1 MIMIKKFRI
10 DGLDCASCAAK
21 IENKISKLNGVR
33 SASLSFMTGKL
44 VLEAD
49 DGVMDEIVEKAKAI
63 INRIESGAAVK
74 EV

>member
-1 MIMIKKFRI
+1 MIKKFRI
-10 DGLDCASCAAK
+10 DGLDCANCAAK

-49 DGVMDEIVEKAKAI
+49 DGVMDEIVEKVKAI

>member
-10 DGLDCASCAAK
+10 DGLDCANCAAK

-33 SASLSFMTGKL
+33 SASLSFMTGKP

>member
-1 MIMIKKFRI
+1 MIKKFRI
-10 DGLDCASCAAK
+10 DGLDCANCAAK

-63 INRIESGAAVK
+63 INRIESGAAVN

>member
-1 MIMIKKFRI
+1 MIKKFRI
-10 DGLDCASCAAK
+10 DGLDCANCAAK
-21 IENKISKLNGVR
+21 IENKISKLSGVR

-44 VLEAD
+44 VIEAD

>member
-1 MIMIKKFRI
+1 MIKKFRI
-10 DGLDCASCAAK
+10 DGLDCANCAAK

-49 DGVMDEIVEKAKAI
+49 DDVMDEIVEKAKAI

>member
-1 MIMIKKFRI
+1 MIKKFRI
-10 DGLDCASCAAK
+10 DGLDCANCAAK
-21 IENKISKLNGVR
+21 IENKISKLSGVTN
-33 SASLSFMTGKL
+33 ASLSFMTGKL

-63 INRIESGAAVK
+63 INRIESGAVVK

>member
-1 MIMIKKFRI
+1 MIKKFRI
-10 DGLDCASCAAK
+10 DGLDCANCAAE

>member
-1 MIMIKKFRI
+1 MIKKFRI
-10 DGLDCASCAAK
+10 DGLDCANCAAK

-63 INRIESGAAVK
+63 INRIESGAVVK

>member
-1 MIMIKKFRI
+1 MIKKFRI
-10 DGLDCASCAAK
+10 DGLDCANCAAK

-44 VLEAD
+44 VIEAD

>member
-1 MIMIKKFRI
+1 MIKKFRI
-10 DGLDCASCAAK
+10 DGLDCANCAAK

-63 INRIESGAAVK
+63 INRIKSGAAVK

>member
-1 MIMIKKFRI
+1 MIKKFRI
-10 DGLDCASCAAK
+10 DGLDCANCAAK

-49 DGVMDEIVEKAKAI
+49 DGVMDEIVEKAKTI

>member
-1 MIMIKKFRI
+1 MIKKFRI
-10 DGLDCASCAAK
+10 DGLDCANCAAK
-21 IENKISKLNGVR
+21 IENKISKLSGVTN
-33 SASLSFMTGKL
+33 ASLSFMTGKL
-44 VLEAD
+44 VIEAD

>member
-1 MIMIKKFRI
+1 MIKKFRI
-10 DGLDCASCAAK
+10 DGLDCANCAAK
-21 IENKISKLNGVR
+21 IENKISKINGVR

>member
-10 DGLDCASCAAK
+10 DGLDCANCAAK

-49 DGVMDEIVEKAKAI
+49 DGVMDEIVEKAQAI
-63 INRIESGAAVK
+63 LTRIESGAAIK

>member
-1 MIMIKKFRI
+1 MIKKFRI
-10 DGLDCASCAAK
+10 DGLDCANCAAK

-49 DGVMDEIVEKAKAI
+49 DGVMAEIVEKAKAI

>member
-1 MIMIKKFRI
+1 MIKKFRI
-10 DGLDCASCAAK
+10 DGLDCANCAAK

-49 DGVMDEIVEKAKAI
+49 DGVIDEIVEKAKAI

>member
-1 MIMIKKFRI
+1 MIKKFRI
-10 DGLDCASCAAK
+10 DGLDCANCAAK
-21 IENKISKLNGVR
+21 IENKISKLSGVTN
-33 SASLSFMTGKL
+33 ASLSFMTGKL

>member
-10 DGLDCASCAAK
+10 DGLDRANCAAK

>member
-1 MIMIKKFRI
+1 MIRIEKFRR
-10 DGLDCASCAAK
+10 DGLDCANCAAK

>member
-1 MIMIKKFRI
+1 MIKKFRI
-10 DGLDCASCAAK
+10 DGLDCANCAAK

-33 SASLSFMTGKL
+33 SASLSFMTRKL

>member
-1 MIMIKKFRI
+1 MIKKFRI
-10 DGLDCASCAAK
+10 DGLDCANCAAK

-33 SASLSFMTGKL
+33 NASLSFMTGKL

>member
-1 MIMIKKFRI
+1 MIKKFRI
-10 DGLDCASCAAK
+10 DGLDCANCAAK
-21 IENKISKLNGVR
+21 IENKISKLSGVR

-63 INRIESGAAVK
+63 INRIESGAVVK

>member
-1 MIMIKKFRI
+1 MIKKFRI
-10 DGLDCASCAAK
+10 DGLDCANCAAK

>member
-1 MIMIKKFRI
+1 MIKKFRI
-10 DGLDCASCAAK
+10 DGLDCANCAGK

>member
-1 MIMIKKFRI
+1 MIKKFRI
-10 DGLDCASCAAK
+10 DGLDCANCAAK
-21 IENKISKLNGVR
+21 IEDKISKLNGVR

>member
-10 DGLDCASCAAK
+10 DGLDCTNCAAK

>member
-1 MIMIKKFRI
+1 MIKKLRI
-10 DGLDCASCAAK
+10 DGLDCANCAAK

>member
-1 MIMIKKFRI
+1 MIKKFRI
-10 DGLDCASCAAK
+10 DGLDCANCAAK
-21 IENKISKLNGVR
+21 IENKISKLSGVR